1 MKLKLVTPEKV
12 LFEQE
17 VRSVSLPTTEG
28 EITILPNHAPLVM
41 MLKSG
46 VATVTASDGVIDD
59 IAISGGFI
67 QVGNNELTMMADMAE
82 RGEDLTM
89 DVIKE
94 AKERAK
100 KAMEETRDIDDVAFA
115 HAAAALERELARE
128 RTALRRMSRHRA

>member
-41 MLKSG
+41 MLKTG
-46 VATVTASDGVIDD
+46 VAEVVLEDGAPEDLA
-59 IAISGGFI
+59 IAGGFI
-67 QVGNNELTMMADMAE
+67 QVGGNSVNIMADMAVA
-82 RGEDLTM
+82 GEDLAI
-89 DVIKE
+89 DAIKE

-100 KAMEETRDIDDVAFA
+100 KAMEDARNTDDVAFA
-115 HAAAALERELARE
+115 HAAAALERELAKE
-128 RTALRRMSRHRA
+128 RAALRRMGRRRA

>member
-1 MKLKLVTPEKV
+1 MHLKLVTPEKT

-46 VATVTASDGVIDD
+46 VATVTASDGVVDD

-67 QVGNNELTMMADMAE
+67 QVGGNALTILADMAE

-94 AKERAK
+94 AKARAK
-100 KAMEETRDIDDVAFA
+100 QAMEDARDTDDVAFA

-128 RTALRRMSRHRA
+128 RAMLRRASRHQA

>member
-1 MKLKLVTPEKV
+1 MKLKLVTPEKT

-28 EITILPNHAPLVM
+28 EVTILPNHAPLVM

-46 VATVTASDGVIDD
+46 VATVVASDEKEDD
-59 IAISGGFI
+59 IAIAGGFI
-67 QVGNNELTMMADMAE
+67 QVGNNELTILADMAE

-89 DVIKE
+89 SVIQE

-100 KAMEETRDIDDVAFA
+100 KAMEDARDTDDIAFA

-128 RTALRRMSRHRA
+128 RTALRRQSRHRA

>member
-28 EITILPNHAPLVM
+28 EITILPNHAPIVM

-46 VATVTASDGVIDD
+46 VATVTASDGVVDD
-59 IAISGGFI
+59 IAIAGGFI
-67 QVGNNELTMMADMAE
+67 QVGSNMLTIMADMAE
-82 RGEDLTM
+82 RGDSLTM
-89 DVIKE
+89 DAITE
-94 AKERAK
+94 AKARAK
-100 KAMEETRDIDDVAFA
+100 AAMEETRDVDDVAFA

-128 RTALRRMSRHRA
+128 RAMLRRASRHQA